1 MRVLVVGGAG
11 AMGRWTVRD
20 LTESEGVDEVLVAD
34 LDGTRAR
41 EAAGWAAARSGSN
54 GTARVGAL
62 ALDAGDPDALRRAFD
77 GADVVCNCAVFALNL
92 PVMEAC
98 ADTATHYVDLGGLFH
113 TTRRQLALHDRFV
126 AAGVT
131 AVIGMGGSPGIT
143 NVLAA
148 LAARDLAEVTEV
160 EVRLGV
166 ADFTP
171 SSAPVPV
178 PYAIQTIL
186 DEFAV
191 PAMAFVDG
199 RLAEVPAMSGQEE
212 LDFPAPVGRLRV
224 GHTLHSEVAT
234 LPLFFADRGIRSVS
248 FKVGFPPDFMDKLAL
263 LTALGLAD
271 TSPVE
276 LPSGRVV
283 PRELLV
289 HCLTKT
295 ATTPGPEAAP
305 DDAEAIWVRV
315 RGRRAGP
322 SGDPALAPREH
333 SGPPGGVLRDSLREH
348 SGPPGGVLRDSLR
361 EHPAETAPVER
372 LAECLVRP
380 HPVWQASSG
389 QLDTGVPPS
398 IVAQFLATKVIDRPG
413 VLPPEDAVPPEP
425 FLAELATRNMEVT
438 LHTREPARSLGVAA
452 GGSGG
457 AA

>member
-1 MRVLVVGGAG
+1 MRVVVVGGAG

-20 LTESEGVDEVLVAD
+20 LTESEGVDEVVVAD
-34 LDGTRAR
+34 VDGPRAR

-54 GTARVGAL
+54 GTAQVSGL
-62 ALDAGDPDALRRAFD
+62 AVDAADPDALRRAFD
-77 GADVVCNCAVFALNL
+77 GADVVCNCAVYALNL

-98 ADTATHYVDLGGLFH
+98 ADAGTHYVDLGGLFH
-113 TTRRQLALHDRFV
+113 TTRRQLAMHDRFV

-131 AVIGMGGSPGIT
+131 AVVGMGGSPGIT

-148 LAARDLAEVTEV
+148 LAADGLEGVDEV

-166 ADFTP
+166 ADLAP

-191 PAMAFVDG
+191 PAMTFRDG
-199 RLAEVPAMSGQEE
+199 RLVEVPAMSEQEE
-212 LDFPAPVGRLRV
+212 LDFPPPVGRVRV
-224 GHTLHSEVAT
+224 GHTLHSEIAT
-234 LPLFFADRGIRSVS
+234 LPLYFADRGIRSVS
-248 FKVGFPPDFMDKLAL
+248 FKVGFPAAFMDRLTL

-271 TSPVE
+271 TTPVE
-276 LPSGRVV
+276 LPSGTVV

-289 HCLTKT
+289 HAITRT

-322 SGDPALAPREH
+322 SGDPALAPRETGG
-333 SGPPGGVLRDSLREH
+333 GPF
-348 SGPPGGVLRDSLR
+348 
-361 EHPAETAPVER
+361 PVER
-372 LAECLVRP
+372 LAECVVRP
-380 HPVWQASSG
+380 HPAWQAGSG

-398 IVAQFLATKVIDRPG
+398 IVAQLLAAKVIDQPG
-413 VLPPEDAVPPEP
+413 VLAPEDAVPPGP
-425 FLAELATRNMEVT
+425 FLAELAARNMEVT
-438 LHTREPARSLGVAA
+438 LTTRERARSLGVAA

>member
-20 LTESEGVDEVLVAD
+20 LTESEGVDEVVVAD

-54 GTARVGAL
+54 GTAQVSGL
-62 ALDAGDPDALRRAFD
+62 ALDAADPDGLRRAFD

-92 PVMEAC
+92 PVMAAC

-113 TTRRQLALHDRFV
+113 TTRRQLALHERFV

-131 AVIGMGGSPGIT
+131 AVIGMGGSPGVT

-148 LAARDLAEVTEV
+148 LAARDLAVVEEV

-166 ADFTP
+166 ADFAP

-191 PAMAFVDG
+191 PAMAFLDG
-199 RLAEVPAMSGQEE
+199 RLVEVPAMSGQEE
-212 LDFPAPVGRLRV
+212 LDFPQPVGRVRV

-234 LPLFFADRGIRSVS
+234 LPLFFADRGIRSVT
-248 FKVGFPPDFMDKLAL
+248 FKVGFPADFMDKLTL

-289 HCLTKT
+289 HCITRT
-295 ATTPGPEAAP
+295 ATPPGPEAAP

-322 SGDPALAPREH
+322 SGDPALAPRE
-333 SGPPGGVLRDSLREH
+333 PLGGS
-348 SGPPGGVLRDSLR
+348 
-361 EHPAETAPVER
+361 TAPVER
-372 LAECLVRP
+372 LAECVVRP
-380 HPVWQASSG
+380 HPAWQASSG

-413 VLPPEDAVPPEP
+413 VLAPEDAVPPEP

-438 LHTREPARSLGVAA
+438 LVTRERSVP
-452 GGSGG
+452 
-457 AA
+457 